1 MKDVLPSVRRI
12 LSGRGCLFAA
22 LAVATLAAGCTSL
35 SPEDPFE
42 SYNRKMFSINN
53 QLDRVLAKPVAKAY
67 VKVTPAPVRGWVGN
81 FFSNLGDPWIG
92 VNNLL
97 QGKPVDAL
105 SDFMRFMVN
114 STIGIGGLLDVATE
128 AQLPKHDED
137 FGLTLGRWGVGAG
150 PYLVLP
156 FLGSSSLRDA
166 AGLALDTYAGGGR
179 LISHSPTRYTV
190 TAVRFVNARARFL
203 GSERTIDEG
212 TLDKYRFMRDFYL
225 QQRRYKVDDNDQ
237 LPEYEDFNLDEEGAQ
252 PETADVGQQ
261 AETAGTEHPPEATGA
276 ENQLETTGEDQ

>member
-1 MKDVLPSVRRI
+1 MKNGFFAVLV
-12 LSGRGCLFAA
+12 A
-22 LAVATLAAGCTSL
+22 ATLATGCASL
-35 SPEDPFE
+35 SQDDPFE
-42 SYNRKMFSINN
+42 SYNRKMDSFNN
-53 QLDRVLAKPVAKAY
+53 RLDRAVAKPLAKAY

-128 AQLPKHDED
+128 AQIPKHDED
-137 FGLTLGRWGVGAG
+137 FGLTLGRWGVGSG

-156 FLGSSSLRDA
+156 LLGPSSLRDA
-166 AGLALDTYAGGGR
+166 VGLSLDTYAASGSQ
-179 LISHSPTRYTV
+179 LVSHVPTRNTI
-190 TAVRFVNARARFL
+190 TAVHFVDKRARFL
-203 GSERTIDEG
+203 GGERTLEEG
-212 TLDKYRFMRDFYL
+212 SLDKYRFMRDFYL

-237 LPEYEDFNLDEEGAQ
+237 LPEYEDFNLDEDA
-252 PETADVGQQ
+252 AQ
-261 AETAGTEHPPEATGA
+261 AETIGA
-276 ENQLETTGEDQ
+276 EQ